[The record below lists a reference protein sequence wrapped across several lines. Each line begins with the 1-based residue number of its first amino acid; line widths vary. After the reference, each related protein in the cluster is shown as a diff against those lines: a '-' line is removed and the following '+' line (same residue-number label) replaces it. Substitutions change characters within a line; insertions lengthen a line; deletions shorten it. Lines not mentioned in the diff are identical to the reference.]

1 MAPVASRGAG
11 AGVGLARRKKASWG
25 DTGRK
30 DGLFEHYSSPSSG
43 ADFFA

>member
-25 DTGRK
+25 DTGLK
-30 DGLFEHYSSPSSG
+30 DGRGGRATMLKG
-43 ADFFA
+43 G